1 MAIGALSL
9 LLSAMVSSG
18 CLGTASVSVTSPVLA
33 GFQSTDPL
41 VRPIAA
47 TRTSSVTSSPSDV
60 FSVTVVRYSRGS
72 VLSIVNGT
80 RTALPTTPNV
90 GAPRLTSSTS
100 GNRVVLPTGTEN
112 TGTPF
117 NRSFVAAWTGGGP
130 SFQSPSEIS
139 TMPIRF
145 FTFSGACASG
155 SYRSVRRPASG
166 AENGCTTTS
175 IRSRSDVHAA
185 SSIHSAIAS

>member
-1 MAIGALSL
+1 MAIGALSV

-18 CLGTASVSVTSPVLA
+18 CLGTVSVNVTSPVLA

-100 GNRVVLPTGTEN
+100 GSRAALPTRTAN
-112 TGTPF
+112 TGTPLS
-117 NRSFVAAWTGGGP
+117 RRAVAAWTGGGP
-130 SFQSPSEIS
+130 SFQSPSEIR
-139 TMPIRF
+139 TTPARF
-145 FTFSGACASG
+145 L
-155 SYRSVRRPASG
+155 
-166 AENGCTTTS
+166 
-175 IRSRSDVHAA
+175 
-185 SSIHSAIAS
+185 